1 MIREWLDKAA
11 TRRPNHSA
19 IRCVSAEQTV
29 SFRELRERVDQ
40 ESLRF
45 KPGERVC
52 LSPARRIDDVCRLF
66 GVIAAGAVP
75 QLGSDQAGPLPP
87 QGTLVRLFSSG
98 STGEPKPIDLTAVQ
112 VRASVQAS
120 AARLQQSPADSWGC
134 VLPLHHVGGLSILL
148 RCLHSQ
154 SEVVLVSGSFDAQR
168 CARLCREGRVSQISL
183 VPTQLQRMLPFFR
196 EEGAGERLRLILL
209 GGAAAP
215 AELVENCR
223 LLGLPI
229 ARTWGMSECASQVAT
244 EEPGSFSDTL
254 SPLPGVTVSKDL
266 ASGRLLIEG
275 AIAPNGSFL
284 SSDVGEVSEAGVRVE
299 GRVDDICVSGG
310 ENLSMARIQRLLLEH
325 PLIHEAVV
333 IKRPSA
339 EWGERPH
346 AVIVASQEEVDEDQI
361 AAFLLERGLR
371 KRELPDSVEWRSEL
385 PRNDLGK
392 VRRGEL

>member
-1 MIREWLDKAA
+1 M
-11 TRRPNHSA
+11 
-19 IRCVSAEQTV
+19 
-29 SFRELRERVDQ
+29 
-40 ESLRF
+40 
-45 KPGERVC
+45 
-52 LSPARRIDDVCRLF
+52 
-66 GVIAAGAVP
+66 
-75 QLGSDQAGPLPP
+75 
-87 QGTLVRLFSSG
+87 
-98 STGEPKPIDLTAVQ
+98 
-112 VRASVQAS
+112 
-120 AARLQQSPADSWGC
+120 
-134 VLPLHHVGGLSILL
+134 
-148 RCLHSQ
+148 
-154 SEVVLVSGSFDAQR
+154 SGSFDAQR
-168 CARLCREGRVSQISL
+168 CARLWREGRVSQISL
-183 VPTQLQRMLPFFR
+183 VPTQLR
-196 EEGAGERLRLILL
+196 ECPSSARQGAPRLILL

-229 ARTWGMSECASQVAT
+229 ARTWGLSECASQVAT

-310 ENLSMARIQRLLLEH
+310 ENLSMARIQRLLLVL

-346 AVIVASQEEVDEDQI
+346 AGLWPPGRWMKTRLPH
-361 AAFLLERGLR
+361 LLEGLR
-371 KRELPDSVEWRSEL
+371 KELPDSVEWRSEL
-385 PRNDLGK
+385 PQTIWAR
-392 VRRGEL
+392 